1 LAQFGSSPSGG
12 GERGQ
17 FADLLTRHAVHLP
30 SGERCSHG
38 AVSPCCGHWDGRLD
52 TARRLQEGGGE
63 DRNRT
68 YLATCAATTVLKTA
82 RATRHPSL
90 SQKKKTSNVQRPT
103 SNVEVEAPG
112 GVVAFP
118 SWEVDSFPDRRI
130 GDYLSFLIALTISS
144 KSGQSPV
151 SSLEWSNLPLARISK
166 APPLEGISVSDLM
179 RSPSSRILAAKLT
192 AFGV

>member
-1 LAQFGSSPSGG
+1 MNCLAIMPREPSTPPAPAGSAEDD
-12 GERGQ
+12 ER
-17 FADLLTRHAVHLP
+17 
-30 SGERCSHG
+30 SS
-38 AVSPCCGHWDGRLD
+38 S
-52 TARRLQEGGGE
+52 GE

-68 YLATCAATTVLKTA
+68 YLGPGYAEPTTVLKTA
-82 RATRHPSL
+82 RTTRHPSL
-90 SQKKKTSNVQRPT
+90 S
-103 SNVEVEAPG
+103 G
-112 GVVAFP
+112 L
-118 SWEVDSFPDRRI
+118 RI
-130 GDYLSFLIALTISS
+130 ANCGLRKDYFAFLIAVTMAS